1 MEDENPFDRKRT
13 RMTLT
18 VAKLVV
24 SILLPGIHSPVLFFW
39 SSLLAA
45 TTLRKLKSAQSVSR
59 FGVGSSW
66 TRCWS
71 ASCWSRLFRIS
82 AGNEGFSFSPR
93 RQLVRQCREGN
104 MYGRTWGWERK
115 MNRTQALTPIN
126 TFCAA
131 VSTQDFLLPIIISL
145 YIYLEKNNSGTYKIC
160 VRSCFVI

>member
-1 MEDENPFDRKRT
+1 MKDENPFDRIRDKRR

-93 RQLVRQCREGN
+93 GRLVRQCREGK
-104 MYGRTWGWERK
+104 MYRRTGMETRDESK
-115 MNRTQALTPIN
+115 TQALNSFTPIN

-131 VSTQDFLLPIIISL
+131 ELIRINLHLVSISRL
-145 YIYLEKNNSGTYKIC
+145 
-160 VRSCFVI
+160 